1 MTANERIHIKRFVDD
16 GVALLGTCNAV
27 PGGVTFCFTE
37 RTGGVSHP
45 PFASLNLGTKGGD
58 DPACVAENRRRVME
72 ALGAPELVDTLVVPN
87 QVHGDEVALIASTG
101 ERPACLEAGADAVVC
116 TAPNQAVMLLFAD
129 CTPVVL
135 VAPGGFAV
143 AHSGWRGTLA
153 GIAGKTARVL
163 AQACGCDT
171 SDVQAFIG
179 PHISGES
186 YEVSQ
191 ELLDTFVQRF
201 GDIACWGPRH
211 LDMSACVRASLE
223 EAGVAPELVS
233 DTRLCTAKLTDR
245 FFSHRVENGKT
256 GRHAAVAF
264 MRA

>member
-16 GVALLGTCNAV
+16 GVALLGTCSAV

-37 RTGGVSHP
+37 RTGGMSHP

-72 ALGAPELVDTLVVPN
+72 ALGAPELADTLVVPN
-87 QVHGDEVALIASTG
+87 QVHGDEVALITSAG

-116 TAPNQAVMLLFAD
+116 TVPNQAVMLLFAD

-153 GIAGKTARVL
+153 GIAGL
-163 AQACGCDT
+163 Q
-171 SDVQAFIG
+171 
-179 PHISGES
+179 
-186 YEVSQ
+186 
-191 ELLDTFVQRF
+191 L
-201 GDIACWGPRH
+201 RH
-211 LDMSACVRASLE
+211 LGRAGLHRPAYLRGVLRGLPGAARYVRAAFWGHRLLGS
-223 EAGVAPELVS
+223 APSRHVGLRACEPGGGRGG
-233 DTRLCTAKLTDR
+233 TRIG
-245 FFSHRVENGKT
+245 E
-256 GRHAAVAF
+256 
-264 MRA
+264 

>member
-1 MTANERIHIKRFVDD
+1 MTATERVHIKRFVDD
-16 GVALLGTCNAV
+16 GVALLGCCDAA

-37 RTGGVSHP
+37 RTGGVSQP
-45 PFASLNLGTKGGD
+45 PFESLNLGTKGGD
-58 DPACVAENRRRVME
+58 DPTCVAENRRRVFA
-72 ALGAPELVDTLVVPN
+72 ALDAPDLVDGLIVPN
-87 QVHGDEVALIASTG
+87 QVHGDEVAVITHKG
-101 ERPACLEAGADAVVC
+101 ERPACLDEGADAVVC
-116 TAPNQAVMLLFAD
+116 TVPGQAVMLLFAD

-163 AQACGCDT
+163 AQACACKLG
-171 SDVQAFIG
+171 DVQAFIG

-191 ELLDTFVQRF
+191 ELLDRFVERF
-201 GDIACWGPRH
+201 GEVAQWGPRH

-223 EAGVAPELVS
+223 EAGVAADRVT
-233 DTRLCTAKLTDR
+233 DTCLCTAKLTGR
-245 FFSHRVENGKT
+245 FFSHRAEAGKT

-264 MRA
+264 MRS

>member
-1 MTANERIHIKRFVDD
+1 MTATERVHIKRLVDH
-16 GVALLGTCNAV
+16 GVALLGCCDAA

-37 RTGGVSHP
+37 RTGGVSQP

-58 DPACVAENRRRVME
+58 DPACVAENRRRVFA
-72 ALGAPELVDTLVVPN
+72 ALDAEDLAASLVVPN
-87 QVHGDEVALIASTG
+87 QVHGDEVAVISHAG
-101 ERPACLEAGADAVVC
+101 ERPTCLEEGADAVVC
-116 TAPNQAVMLLFAD
+116 TVPDQAVMLLFAD

-153 GIAGKTARVL
+153 GIAGKTALEL
-163 AQACGCDT
+163 ARACGCEPA
-171 SDVQAFIG
+171 DVQAFIG

-191 ELLDTFVQRF
+191 ELLDRFTERF
-201 GDIACWGPRH
+201 GRMAQWGPRH

-223 EAGVAPELVS
+223 EAGVAADKVS
-233 DTRLCTAKLTDR
+233 DTCLCTAKLTGC
-245 FFSHRVENGKT
+245 FFSHRAEMGKT

-264 MRA
+264 MRS